1 MKRRA
6 LPLLFLFS
14 LTVAVLSPF
23 VGAINV
29 PFSAL
34 FDDPASGAARVLWE
48 LRIPRVLL
56 GWITGSTLAVC
67 GLMFQALF
75 HNPLASPDM
84 LGVSSGAALG
94 AVLSIR
100 FGLAVSLWGISG
112 LSLASFAGALFATF
126 AIYLAGFVKRGGLSE
141 STLLLAGIAM
151 SFLFGSATMIVQYSG
166 GSSHT
171 FRMMRWSMGGI
182 QTVGFS
188 SVWGTLPA
196 LVVVM
201 VTALVSSRELDL
213 LVCGEEIAAGRGVAV
228 ARLRKLL
235 FVMVSLAVGVNVAT
249 CGPIAFVGLMAPHI
263 CRKIIG
269 EEHRPL
275 TLASSFFGGA
285 FLVLCDTVARTL
297 WAPEEVPVGILTSC
311 AGSVFFLWLLLRERR
326 G

>member
-126 AIYLAGFVKRGGLSE
+126 AIYLAGFV
-141 STLLLAGIAM
+141 
-151 SFLFGSATMIVQYSG
+151 
-166 GSSHT
+166 
-171 FRMMRWSMGGI
+171 
-182 QTVGFS
+182 
-188 SVWGTLPA
+188 
-196 LVVVM
+196 
-201 VTALVSSRELDL
+201 
-213 LVCGEEIAAGRGVAV
+213 
-228 ARLRKLL
+228 
-235 FVMVSLAVGVNVAT
+235 
-249 CGPIAFVGLMAPHI
+249 
-263 CRKIIG
+263 
-269 EEHRPL
+269 
-275 TLASSFFGGA
+275 
-285 FLVLCDTVARTL
+285 
-297 WAPEEVPVGILTSC
+297 
-311 AGSVFFLWLLLRERR
+311 
-326 G
+326 